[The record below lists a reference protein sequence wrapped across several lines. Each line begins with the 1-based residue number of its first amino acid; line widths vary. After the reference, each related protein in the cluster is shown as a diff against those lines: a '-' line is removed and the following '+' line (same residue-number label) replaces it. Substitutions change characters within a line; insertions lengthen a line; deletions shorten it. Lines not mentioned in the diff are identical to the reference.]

1 MKIYFLFIL
10 LLSSIPLFSETLVL
24 KDGTVIKMSLKA
36 QDANTLT
43 YTLKGKDFTIP
54 KSKVR
59 RVVFAKTPEI
69 EEKIAKEE
77 IQKLRQEKSAK
88 KVTKT
93 QEEEQEENRL
103 LDEEIAKAIEEQK
116 KQELLNL
123 SFEERIR
130 RLENE
135 VSSIN
140 VATGGNTSKK
150 IMEIEK
156 ELKDLQKRTR
166 RIERFL
172 EIDPDL
178 EDYYSKPRSMWSI
191 VWRSALIPG
200 WGLSYGRS
208 EGFSTMYTS
217 MFFISA
223 LGGAGYKSSLS
234 GMEKT
239 LNDTLINELVVK
251 PFALSTLAG
260 NISTSTTITN
270 DVANYQSYNTT
281 IRLVK
286 YMQSRDTFN
295 QQVENSE
302 KVITFA
308 VGIYAIQLIH
318 SAIYGYFWEKKIPKS
333 FSEEKA
339 SGWKIQISP
348 LARKNQ
354 ITNTQDY
361 QMELGYRFE
370 F

>member
-156 ELKDLQKRTR
+156 ELKDLQKR
-166 RIERFL
+166 I
-172 EIDPDL
+172 
-178 EDYYSKPRSMWSI
+178 SH
-191 VWRSALIPG
+191 
-200 WGLSYGRS
+200 
-208 EGFSTMYTS
+208 
-217 MFFISA
+217 FFAI
-223 LGGAGYKSSLS
+223 
-234 GMEKT
+234 
-239 LNDTLINELVVK
+239 
-251 PFALSTLAG
+251 F
-260 NISTSTTITN
+260 NIIQTN
-270 DVANYQSYNTT
+270 
-281 IRLVK
+281 LC
-286 YMQSRDTFN
+286 
-295 QQVENSE
+295 QVC
-302 KVITFA
+302 F
-308 VGIYAIQLIH
+308 
-318 SAIYGYFWEKKIPKS
+318 
-333 FSEEKA
+333 
-339 SGWKIQISP
+339 
-348 LARKNQ
+348 
-354 ITNTQDY
+354 
-361 QMELGYRFE
+361 
-370 F
+370 